1 MTKSAPLL
9 PELILRRVVFET
21 GLLQTGLQ
29 LPAVHMHIL
38 AKRVERGIIIS
49 QFRID
54 NTEKHHH
61 VSW

>member
-38 AKRVERGIIIS
+38 TKRVERRVIVA
-49 QFRID
+49 QFRI
-54 NTEKHHH
+54 NEAEQHHR
-61 VSW
+61 VIR